1 MVKPNGIINVL
12 SGTYPINNQINL
24 NVSGL
29 ILKGRAGSTILLQAP
44 IVPFLCSSDNTT
56 IEGLTMTSD

>member
-44 IVPFLCSSDNTT
+44 VVPFF
-56 IEGLTMTSD
+56 M